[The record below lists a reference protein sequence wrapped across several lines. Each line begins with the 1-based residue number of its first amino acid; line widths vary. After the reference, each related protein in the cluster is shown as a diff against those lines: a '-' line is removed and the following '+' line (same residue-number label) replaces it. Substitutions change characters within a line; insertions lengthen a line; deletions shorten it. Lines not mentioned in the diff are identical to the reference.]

1 MELSWK
7 LDLFQPADAPGIV
20 TLYRE
25 VYGDNYPVKAVY
37 EPQEIIRQ
45 EELGECWRAVAR
57 TGGGEVVGHVAFY
70 RSSPPNPRLYE
81 HGQLMVRHDYRQTDI
96 ALSLMNYALAEI
108 PQRHGLE
115 QIWGE
120 AVCNHVFTQMMT
132 RETGY
137 VETGLE
143 VDLMPAE
150 AYSQA
155 FAPETASTKRVSTL
169 LVFRSFCP
177 KSQTIYLPPVYEEQL
192 RYIYEATDSGHSF
205 APATATLP
213 AGSETLAD
221 IAIFAGAAVSRITV
235 QKIGVDFEARLA
247 MLESKAS
254 AAGVVV
260 KQLFL
265 RLTEPAVG
273 AAVSILRQRGYFFGG
288 ALPRWFDDDGLL
300 MQKTLAE
307 PDFDNICLLT
317 RRAKKI
323 MALVRQDRQ
332 SVTDRTLGE
341 FLQRRALLFPDKP
354 ALLYPLHNLTVSFA
368 ELNRQAGQVAA
379 AIMALGVCHGEH
391 AAIWAPNVPEY
402 LPVEFGAA
410 NVGVPLVML
419 NTNYKAYEL
428 EYALGQSD
436 AALLFLT
443 EGAVRPGEYIETLG
457 KIRDRLPCLRHVIL
471 LAETAPAGMLS
482 WPDFLAG
489 AAQVTAAD
497 LAQRQAQV
505 APGDIFTLQY
515 TSGTTGAPKGA
526 MVSHQAYLRNPLAM
540 AERQGLR
547 SDDITCVPLPFFH
560 AYGCLVIFS
569 ALYFGGAVAV
579 VERFIAPNFLQVLQ
593 QARATQVSGTPTMF
607 VAAMEE
613 MRSRSYDLSA
623 LRGGNG
629 AGSVCAPELV
639 RFVIETMG
647 ARDFCILYGSTEVLG
662 ATFVAPG
669 DPLEQ
674 RLGSVG
680 RVLPGYEAKIIDPKT
695 GETLPAGVPGELCI
709 RGESIMT
716 GYYNMPEQT
725 SKALD
730 ASGWVYSG
738 DLAGMDANGYV
749 MISGRIKDL
758 IIRGGANIYPAEIE
772 AFLQTHPKVADAQVV
787 GVPCEYY
794 GEEPVGFIRLKRG
807 ESVSSLELKKYC
819 RERIAIHKVPVS
831 FLFVEEYPLTASGKV
846 QKFKLRELALQK
858 MKEA

>member
-1 MELSWK
+1 MDLTWE
-7 LDLFQPADAPGIV
+7 LDLFQAADAPGIV
-20 TLYRE
+20 ELYRE

-37 EPQEIIRQ
+37 DPAEIIRQ
-45 EELGECWRAVAR
+45 DVCGESWRAVAR
-57 TGGGEVVGHVAFY
+57 AAGGEVVGHVAFY

-81 HGQLMVRHDYRQTDI
+81 HGQLMVRHAYRQTEV
-96 ALSLMNYALAEI
+96 AFALMNYALAEI
-108 PQRHGLE
+108 PARHGLE

-120 AVCNHVFTQMMT
+120 AVCNHLFSQMMT
-132 RETGY
+132 RENGY

-150 AYSQA
+150 SFSQA
-155 FAPETASTKRVSTL
+155 LGPAVVSQNRVSTL
-169 LVFRSFCP
+169 LVFRSFGP
-177 KSQTIYLPPVYEEQL
+177 KPQTIYLPEVYQEQL
-192 RYIYEATDSGHSF
+192 RFIYAAIDAGHCF
-205 APATATLP
+205 EPATAPLP
-213 AGSETLAD
+213 AGVRTLAEL
-221 IAIFAGAAVSRITV
+221 ANFSGAAVSRITV
-235 QKIGVDFEARLA
+235 QAIGADFEARMA
-247 MLESKAS
+247 QLESEAS
-254 AAGVVV
+254 AACAVV
-260 KQLFL
+260 KQVFL

-273 AAVSILRQRGYFFGG
+273 AAVAILRQRGYFFGG

-307 PDFDNICLLT
+307 PDFESICLLT
-317 RRAKKI
+317 RRARKI
-323 MALVRQDRQ
+323 MDMVRQDRQ

-354 ALLYPLHNLTVSFA
+354 ALLYPLRNLTISFA
-368 ELNRQAGQVAA
+368 ELNSQAGQVAA
-379 AIMALGVCHGEH
+379 AILALGVGRGEH

-410 NVGVPLVML
+410 LVGVPLVML

-428 EYALGQSD
+428 EYALSQSD
-436 AALLFLT
+436 AALLFLSD
-443 EGAVRPGEYIETLG
+443 GAVRPGEYLETLAQ
-457 KIRDRLPCLRHVIL
+457 IRDRLPRLRQVVL
-471 LAETAPAGMLS
+471 LSDTAPPGMLS
-482 WPDFLAG
+482 WPEFLAG
-489 AAQVTAAD
+489 AAQAAAEDLTVRQEQVT
-497 LAQRQAQV
+497 
-505 APGDIFTLQY
+505 PEDIFTLQY

-526 MVSHQAYLRNPLAM
+526 MVSHRAYLRNPLAM

-547 SDDITCVPLPFFH
+547 SDDVTCVPLPFFH

-569 ALYFGGAVAV
+569 ALVFGGAVAV
-579 VERFIAPNFLQVLQ
+579 VERFVAPNFLQVLEQ
-593 QARATQVSGTPTMF
+593 SRATQVTGTPTMF

-613 MRSRSYDLSA
+613 MRNRRYDLSA

-629 AGSVCAPELV
+629 AGAVCAAELV

-647 ARDFCILYGSTEVLG
+647 ARNFCILYGSTEVLG
-662 ATFVAPG
+662 ATFTAPG
-669 DPLEQ
+669 DPEEQ

-680 RVLPGYEAKIIDPKT
+680 RPLPGYEVKVIDPKT
-695 GETLPAGVPGELCI
+695 GETLPAGVQGELCI

-725 SKALD
+725 RAALD
-730 ASGWVYSG
+730 TEGWLHSG
-738 DLAGMDANGYV
+738 DLSDMDANGYV
-749 MISGRIKDL
+749 RINGRIKDL

-772 AFLQTHPKVADAQVV
+772 AFLLTHPKVADAQVV

-807 ESVSSLELKKYC
+807 ESISSLELKKYC

-846 QKFKLRELALQK
+846 QKFKLRELATQK